1 MANHSNVISNQHT
14 YSAQKVLFM
23 GLERIVWE
31 VLDAGRLAF
40 PWCSRARDV
49 SVVKVCKTT
58 EPLQN
63 PDKDI
68 KMSSLAT
75 EETVA
80 LFLLS
85 KITIINL
92 LNLGQIDMKCTAF
105 QFREWNKTNTTELS
119 KLGAGRAF
127 CGFPKMQQR
136 LSRTHGGSAS
146 EKCISVSYNWLN
158 EAYKNQ
164 AFL

>member
-1 MANHSNVISNQHT
+1 
-14 YSAQKVLFM
+14 M
-23 GLERIVWE
+23 GLERTVRE

-49 SVVKVCKTT
+49 SIVKVCKTT

-75 EETVA
+75 EETVSP
-80 LFLLS
+80 FLLP

-92 LNLGQIDMKCTAF
+92 LNLGQMDIKCTAF
-105 QFREWNKTNTTELS
+105 QFGE
-119 KLGAGRAF
+119 
-127 CGFPKMQQR
+127 
-136 LSRTHGGSAS
+136 
-146 EKCISVSYNWLN
+146 
-158 EAYKNQ
+158 
-164 AFL
+164 